1 MAKEQVLMVP
11 VSRDTEEML
20 RYVGCIYES
29 KPEGSAN
36 FKWIQNH
43 IWVDTINII
52 GIERGTSAAHFIVK
66 SEVSGKTY
74 YMFMKDLLNM
84 MLTHTIEK
92 GRISGAFTYAKRG
105 KNYGIKIC

>member
-1 MAKEQVLMVP
+1 MAKEQIKMIP
-11 VSRDTEEML
+11 VTRDTEEMF
-20 RYVGCIYES
+20 RYVGWCYEDH
-29 KPEGSAN
+29 PDGTDR
-36 FKWIQNH
+36 FKWVPNH
-43 IWVDTINII
+43 MWSDTINIT

-84 MLTHTIEK
+84 MLNHIIEK
-92 GRISGAFTYAKRG
+92 GRISGAFTYVKRG

>member
-1 MAKEQVLMVP
+1 MAKEQIKMIP
-11 VSRDTEEML
+11 VKRDTEEML
-20 RYVGCIYES
+20 RYVGYIYEV
-29 KPEGSAN
+29 KPDGTDY

-43 IWVDTINII
+43 IWTDTINIV

-84 MLTHTIEK
+84 MLNYTIEK
-92 GRISGAFTYAKRG
+92 GRISGAFTYVHRG